1 MTFRAL
7 SVLLFRE
14 LFRAKGALRAAGLGI
29 FLGTLLFSVF
39 SALGSKVRTVLLGEV
54 FPLDRIELL
63 PEPKPEPGLLTLLL
77 GGGKTPPPG
86 IPQATIDIL
95 AAHPGAK
102 SVSPK
107 LKFAFPSG
115 AFGGKEIL
123 GKDMGTH
130 EMLADGVDPALVN
143 AAKRAEPYP
152 YPFEDPFTKA
162 GPACTSDTD
171 CRGDQYC
178 EQAYGEPKGWCS
190 DPVPAV
196 VSPYLVE
203 IFNKGIAPAH
213 NLPPIG
219 GSLLSRAS
227 GLVFRMELGISM
239 MGRSKRGGVR
249 NVKARLVGTSD
260 SAIDLGVTVPLPV
273 VQRWNAELYGPEA
286 AREHSSVVVRTKSP
300 DEVARIVELGRRNGL
315 VPKDERARDI
325 SVMVTGIVALLTL
338 VALAMLTV
346 AATNTA
352 YVFRVLVSDRR
363 AEIGLYRALGASPGD
378 VAKLFLSL
386 SVVTGL
392 SASALGLFGARLL
405 AKALDVAAA
414 SGLPDFPF
422 KPASFFSFDPWIIG
436 ATLGLGTGFAVLGA
450 LSSVRSASRVDPAAA
465 LA

>member
-1 MTFRAL
+1 MTLRAL

-29 FLGTLLFSVF
+29 FLGTILFSLF
-39 SALGSKVRTVLLGEV
+39 SALGSKVRAVLLGEV

-63 PEPKPEPGLLTLLL
+63 PEPRPEPGLLSVLL
-77 GGGKTPPPG
+77 GGGKSAPPG
-86 IPQATIDIL
+86 IPQATIGVL
-95 AAHPGAK
+95 AANPGAK
-102 SVSPK
+102 SVSPR
-107 LKFAFPSG
+107 LKFAFPCG
-115 AFGGKEIL
+115 AFGGKELL
-123 GKDMGTH
+123 GRDMGTH

-143 AAKRAEPYP
+143 ASRPSP
-152 YPFEDPFTKA
+152 SFSHPFADPLA
-162 GPACTSDTD
+162 APGPSCSSDADCT
-171 CRGDQYC
+171 GEQYC
-178 EQAYGEPKGWCS
+178 EQPYGEPKGQCS
-190 DPVPAV
+190 EPVPVV

-213 NLPPIG
+213 NLPAIG
-219 GSLLSRAS
+219 GSLLARAS

-249 NVKARLVGTSD
+249 NVKARLVGTSE
-260 SAIDLGVTVPLPV
+260 SAIELGVTLPLAV
-273 VQRWNAELYGPEA
+273 VQRWNTEFYGPEA
-286 AREHSSVVVRTKSP
+286 AREASSVVVRTKTP
-300 DEVARIVELGRRNGL
+300 AEVARIVEVGRRNGL

-325 SVMVTGIVALLTL
+325 SVMVTGVVVLLTL

-363 AEIGLYRALGASPGD
+363 SEIGLYRALGATPGD
-378 VAKLFLSL
+378 VAKLFLTL
-386 SVVTGL
+386 SVVTGAA
-392 SASALGLFGARLL
+392 ASGLGLLAAKLV

-422 KPASFFSFDPWIIG
+422 KPASFFSFDGWIVA

-450 LSSVRSASRVDPAAA
+450 LSAVRSASRVDPAAA